1 MPRFEKV
8 ALIVSKEMQ
17 IKNLSIEDLFGV
29 KDERMSKEVSAFF
42 NDQIY
47 ENVYSDYLCII
58 SEESKKN
65 LTVQKINKV
74 F

>member
-1 MPRFEKV
+1 LPRFEKA

-29 KDERMSKEVSAFF
+29 EDERMSKEVSAFF